1 MVLDRGL
8 FRSSAF
14 SVALFCAATA
24 QAQTQTP
31 PTVQPPTREEIQR
44 APVRDTAPRQPRLTV
59 EGGVERAPC
68 ALAADEFRAIRF
80 TVNSVAFDDLKG
92 LAAEDLRPAFAEYVG
107 TEQPVAVICE
117 IRDRAATILRNA
129 GYVAAVEVPEQRIA
143 DGNVRFQVLMAR
155 LTGIRVRGDAGR
167 AERTIAGYLGRLTGQ
182 QVFNRFE
189 AERYLLLAG
198 DIPGYDVRL
207 SLRSAEAGRGE
218 VIGEVAVLRS
228 AAEIDLNIQN
238 FGSRD
243 LGRFG
248 GLLRGQFYGLTGLG
262 DRTSIAIFATA
273 DFEEQQTLQ
282 VGHDFRVGSEG
293 LTFSGAFTYAWA
305 EPDIDDPNL
314 RVTARTLIGTA
325 EASFPFLRSQA
336 ETARGAIGFDLINQR
351 VRLNGLPIS
360 RDRLRVAFL
369 RLDADATDPQSLVGA
384 LGYSAAEPRWR
395 VSGSLQARQGLD
407 VFDASEPCGPTFARC
422 TGVGRVPLS
431 RLEGDPT
438 STVLR
443 GEVFGEYRPV
453 RAITFALGVRAQLSS
468 DPLLSFEEFSAG
480 NYTVGRGYDPG
491 SLLGDNGVGAQLEAR
506 FGSILPTS
514 ADRPSVQPYVFLDAA
529 KIDNEDRLVAD
540 DDNELFSAGAGL
552 RGIYRGATLDVAFA
566 VPLKRAGLQTERPDP
581 RLLISL
587 TTRLFPW
594 SF

>member
-1 MVLDRGL
+1 
-8 FRSSAF
+8 
-14 SVALFCAATA
+14 
-24 QAQTQTP
+24 
-31 PTVQPPTREEIQR
+31 
-44 APVRDTAPRQPRLTV
+44 
-59 EGGVERAPC
+59 
-68 ALAADEFRAIRF
+68 
-80 TVNSVAFDDLKG
+80 
-92 LAAEDLRPAFAEYVG
+92 
-107 TEQPVAVICE
+107 
-117 IRDRAATILRNA
+117 
-129 GYVAAVEVPEQRIA
+129 
-143 DGNVRFQVLMAR
+143 
-155 LTGIRVRGDAGR
+155 
-167 AERTIAGYLGRLTGQ
+167 
-182 QVFNRFE
+182 VFNRFE

-262 DRTSIAIFATA
+262 DRTSIAIFSTA
-273 DFEEQQTLQ
+273 DFEEQQTVQ
-282 VGHDFRVGSEG
+282 VGHDFRVGGEG

-314 RVTARTLIGTA
+314 RVTARTLIGHGRGELPVPA
-325 EASFPFLRSQA
+325 QPGRDR
-336 ETARGAIGFDLINQR
+336 AR
-351 VRLNGLPIS
+351 
-360 RDRLRVAFL
+360 RDRLRSHQPA
-369 RLDADATDPQSLVGA
+369 RAPERPADQPRS
-384 LGYSAAEPRWR
+384 SAGRVPAPGRGRDRSAEPGRR
-395 VSGSLQARQGLD
+395 ARLFGGGAALAGQRLAPG
-407 VFDASEPCGPTFARC
+407 APGA
-422 TGVGRVPLS
+422 GRVRRQRTLRPHFRPLHRRGQRPLS

-453 RAITFALGVRAQLSS
+453 PAITFALGVRAQLSS

-552 RGIYRGATLDVAFA
+552 RGIYRGTTLDVAFA
-566 VPLKRAGLQTERPDP
+566 VPLKRAGLQLERPNP

>member
-1 MVLDRGL
+1 MLLAKSRFL
-8 FRSSAF
+8 AF
-14 SVALFCAATA
+14 SLSAIGLAGSAA
-24 QAQTQTP
+24 QAQTNP
-31 PTVQPPTREEIQR
+31 PIQPPTREEVQR
-44 APVRDTAPRQPRLTV
+44 APVRETAPRGPRLTV
-59 EGGVERAPC
+59 EGGIERAPC
-68 ALAADEFRAIRF
+68 ALAAPEFRDIRF

-92 LAAEDLRPAFAEYVG
+92 LAADDLRPAYAEYVG

-117 IRDRAATILRNA
+117 IRDRAATLLRNA

-143 DGNVRFQVLMAR
+143 DGQVRFQVLMAR
-155 LTGIRVRGDAGR
+155 LTAIRVRGDAGR
-167 AERTIAGYLGRLTGQ
+167 AERTIAGYLERLTGQ
-182 QVFNRFE
+182 EVFNRFE

-228 AAEIDLNIQN
+228 TAEIDFNLQN

-262 DRTSIAIFATA
+262 DRTSIAFFSTA

-282 VGHDFRVGSEG
+282 IGHDFRVGGEG

-305 EPDIDDPNL
+305 EPGIDDPNL

-325 EASFPFLRSQA
+325 EASYPFLRSQA
-336 ETARGAIGFDLINQR
+336 QTARGAIGFDLINQR

-360 RDRLRVAFL
+360 RDRLRVAYL
-369 RLDADATDPQSLVGA
+369 RLDGDATDPASLAGGV
-384 LGYSAAEPRWR
+384 GYSPAEPRWR
-395 VSGSLQARQGLD
+395 LNGSLQLRKGLD
-407 VFDASEPCGPTFARC
+407 VLDASAPCGPTFARC
-422 TGVGRVPLS
+422 TGVGAVPLS

-438 STVLR
+438 ATVLR
-443 GEVFGEYRPV
+443 GEVFGEYRPIPN
-453 RAITFALGVRAQLSS
+453 ITFALGVRAQVSD

-491 SLLGDNGVGAQLEAR
+491 SLLGDNGVGVQAELR

-514 ADRPSVQPYVFLDAA
+514 ADRPSLQPYLFLDAA
-529 KIDNEDRLVAD
+529 KIDNEDRLTAD
-540 DDNELFSAGAGL
+540 TNNELVSTGVGL
-552 RGIYRGATLDVAFA
+552 RSIYRGATLDVSFA
-566 VPLKRAGLQTERPDP
+566 VPLQRAGLQTERPDP